1 MIFLNYN
8 LLQIINKLFIK
19 IISKIEKKTI
29 IEYKLY
35 SIFLIIFFILYIYF
49 LN

>member
-19 IISKIEKKTI
+19 IISKIEKKKNSNYIFYI
-29 IEYKLY
+29 IYLFFKL
-35 SIFLIIFFILYIYF
+35 I
-49 LN
+49 